1 MPTGGTMQTP
11 QFHPIP
17 HLDDKYMPPGLAP
30 EAWTPGD
37 FILVHSDSL
46 SSRLI
51 HLGQR
56 FRIRGADSRFTWF
69 DHAALI
75 VSTTGDLV
83 EAVGTGVIRSNSE
96 KYSHKHYN
104 IVRTGA
110 DTADVKQALQFAE
123 WVANNRARYG
133 TLTIASLILTLL
145 AGAKLTFFI
154 DGEFICS
161 GLVARAMERTGAIFS
176 RDPVHITPADL
187 AKYYE
192 VDPAHSRKTK

>member
-1 MPTGGTMQTP
+1 MQTP
-11 QFHPIP
+11 EFQPIP
-17 HLDDKYMPPGLAP
+17 HLDEKYLAP
-30 EAWTPGD
+30 GDAPDTWTPGD
-37 FILVHSDSL
+37 FILVHGDTL

-56 FRIRGADSRFTWF
+56 FRIHGKDSRYTWF

-75 VSTTGDLV
+75 VSDTGDLI
-83 EAVGTGVIRSNSE
+83 EAVGTGVIRSNAE
-96 KYSHKHYN
+96 KYRHKHYN
-104 IVRTGA
+104 IVRTGV
-110 DTADVKQALQFAE
+110 DTADVKQAQQFAE
-123 WVANNRARYG
+123 WAANNRAQYG

-161 GLVARAMERTGAIFS
+161 GLVARAMERTGAIFN

-187 AKYYE
+187 AKYYD
-192 VDPAHSRKTK
+192 VDPAPSGCAP